1 MAHPYS
7 SLMNVLKKL
16 LGLSLAPGDQKI
28 VDILANSRY
37 RDVMRIVG
45 RGTLIIPPEEIRK
58 SPRHQADLD
67 RCQRIV
73 ESSRKHP

>member
-1 MAHPYS
+1 MKII
-7 SLMNVLKKL
+7 KKI
-16 LGLSLAPGDQKI
+16 LGLSLAPGDQEI
-28 VDILANSRY
+28 VEILANSRY
-37 RDVMRIVG
+37 REAMRVVG

-73 ESSRKHP
+73 ESDRKHH